1 MKPGDLIRNR
11 RVERSEFA
19 LSFTV
24 FPRSAL
30 SFTVFPRSEEDW
42 MGIVLSLDEPNENTR
57 YTTVRVLLSD
67 GKVESSWLLDPEI
80 KEYVEVISE
89 EG

>member
-1 MKPGDLIRNR
+1 MGILALDEGDLVKRGDLIRNR
-11 RVERSEFA
+11 RVKRSDF
-19 LSFTV
+19 
-24 FPRSAL
+24 AL

-67 GKVESSWLLDPEI
+67 GRVESSWLLDGEI
-80 KEYVEVISE
+80 REYVEVVE
-89 EG
+89 

>member
-11 RVERSEFA
+11 RVKRSDFA
-19 LSFTV
+19 LSF
-24 FPRSAL
+24 S
-30 SFTVFPRSEEDW
+30 VFPRSEENW
-42 MGIVLSLDEPNENTR
+42 MGIVLSIDRSNENTR

-89 EG
+89 TS

>member
-1 MKPGDLIRNR
+1 MGILALDEGDLVKRGDLIRNR
-11 RVERSEFA
+11 RVERSEF
-19 LSFTV
+19 
-24 FPRSAL
+24 AL

-67 GKVESSWLLDPEI
+67 GRVESSWLLDGEI
-80 KEYVEVISE
+80 REYVEVVE
-89 EG
+89 

>member
-1 MKPGDLIRNR
+1 
-11 RVERSEFA
+11 
-19 LSFTV
+19 
-24 FPRSAL
+24 
-30 SFTVFPRSEEDW
+30 

>member
-11 RVERSEFA
+11 RVKRSEFA
-19 LSFTV
+19 LSFSV
-24 FPRSAL
+24 F
-30 SFTVFPRSEEDW
+30 VFPRSEENW
-42 MGIVLSLDEPNENTR
+42 MGIVLSIDRSNENTR

-67 GKVESSWLLDPEI
+67 GKVESSCLLDGEI
-80 KEYVEVISE
+80 REYVEVISE

>member
-11 RVERSEFA
+11 RVKRSEFA
-19 LSFTV
+19 LPFQ
-24 FPRSAL
+24 
-30 SFTVFPRSEEDW
+30 VFPRSEENW

-67 GKVESSWLLDPEI
+67 GRVESSWLLDGEI
-80 KEYVEVISE
+80 REYVEVVE
-89 EG
+89 

>member
-19 LSFTV
+19 LSFQ
-24 FPRSAL
+24 
-30 SFTVFPRSEEDW
+30 VFPRSEENW

>member
-19 LSFTV
+19 LSF
-24 FPRSAL
+24 S
-30 SFTVFPRSEEDW
+30 VFPRSEENW

-67 GKVESSWLLDPEI
+67 GRVESSWLLDGEI
-80 KEYVEVISE
+80 REYVEVVE
-89 EG
+89 